1 VTGEGLAI
9 IKHNRHFHPI
19 MQNAATAAAPQA
31 HIKDATTQSFAAD
44 VLEASK
50 QQPVLVD
57 FWAPWCGPCRQLTP
71 VLEKVVNAASGKV
84 KLVKMNIDE
93 HPSIPGQLGVQ
104 SIPTVIAFKDGKPVD
119 AFMGALPESQL
130 KQFVEALGS
139 GANSNLPDMEQILKA
154 GEAALARA
162 DTITALETF
171 AAILDHDPHNPRAL
185 SGMAQAYLL
194 ANEIDK
200 AKAILAQ
207 VPKEKENDPAI
218 VRAKSAI
225 ELAEKA
231 GDVGELDELI
241 LRVRE
246 NPKDLQ
252 ARFDLGL
259 AYAGRGQRREAAD
272 ELIEI
277 LRQKRDWNDDGAKKQ
292 LLQFFEAWGFDD
304 DASVYG
310 RKKLSSLLFA

>member
-1 VTGEGLAI
+1 
-9 IKHNRHFHPI
+9 
-19 MQNAATAAAPQA
+19 MQNAATLTPPS
-31 HIKDATTQSFAAD
+31 HIKDTSTQAFAAD

-50 QQPVLVD
+50 SQPVLVD
-57 FWAPWCGPCRQLTP
+57 FWAPWCGPCKQLTP
-71 VLEKVVNAASGKV
+71 VLEKVVNEAGGKV

-104 SIPTVIAFKDGKPVD
+104 SIPTVIAFKDGRPVD

-130 KQFVEALGS
+130 KQFIETLG
-139 GANSNLPDMEQILKA
+139 GGVAKPNLDDILKA
-154 GEAALARA
+154 GDAALAKS
-162 DTITALETF
+162 DSVTALETF
-171 AAILDHDPHNPRAL
+171 AAILDIEPENLAAL

-194 ANEIDK
+194 ANEIDT
-200 AKAILAQ
+200 AKAILTQ
-207 VPKEKENDPAI
+207 VPASKENDPAI
-218 VRAKSAI
+218 LRAKSAI

-231 GDVGELDELI
+231 GGVGELGPLEQKVKD
-241 LRVRE
+241 
-246 NPKDLQ
+246 NPQDFQ
-252 ARFDLGL
+252 ARFDLALGL
-259 AYAGRGQRREAAD
+259 SSNGQRVRAVD

-277 LRQKRDWNDDGAKKQ
+277 LRAKRDWNEDSAKKQ

>member
-1 VTGEGLAI
+1 
-9 IKHNRHFHPI
+9 
-19 MQNAATAAAPQA
+19 MQNAASTTAAPVT
-31 HIKDATTQSFAAD
+31 HIKDTTTQSFSSD
-44 VLEASK
+44 VIEGSK
-50 QQPVLVD
+50 TQPVLVD
-57 FWAPWCGPCRQLTP
+57 FWAPWCGPCKQLAP
-71 VLEKVVNAASGKV
+71 VLEKVIAAADGKV

-93 HPSIPGQLGVQ
+93 HPTIPTQLGVQ

-130 KQFVEALGS
+130 KAFVDNLG
-139 GANSNLPDMEQILKA
+139 GATANMPDFKDIVKA
-154 GEAALARA
+154 GEAALTRE

-171 AAILDHDPHNPRAL
+171 AAVLDHEPQNLAAL

-194 ANEIDK
+194 ANEVDK

-207 VPKEKENDPAI
+207 APKDKENDP
-218 VRAKSAI
+218 VLLRARSAI

-231 GDVGELDELI
+231 GNIGELGVLEQKVKD
-241 LRVRE
+241 
-246 NPKDLQ
+246 NPKDFQ
-252 ARFDLGL
+252 ARFDLSIGL
-259 AYAGRGQRREAAD
+259 SSNGRRPQAVD

-277 LRQKRDWNDDGAKKQ
+277 LRQKRDWNEDAAKKQ

-304 DASVYG
+304 EASVYG